1 MSAARTIL
9 HVDLDAFYASV
20 EQRDNP
26 ELRGKPVLVGGRSG
40 RGVVLAASY
49 EARPFGCR
57 SAIPMAKAIRL
68 CPQAI
73 IARPRFE
80 AYRKASEQVFAVF
93 ERFTPEI
100 EPLSIDEAFLDVTAS
115 LRLFGNGESIA
126 QQIRAAVKAE
136 TNLTCSVG
144 VAPNKYL
151 AKLASDHRKP
161 DGLFVVRDAEMQ
173 DFLDALPVG
182 RVWGVGPKAE
192 HALSLLNVRSGRDLR
207 ELSEAKLIQEFGAWG
222 EKLFR
227 LARGLDD
234 RPVVSDR
241 QAKGIGHEE
250 TFHTDIG
257 DIDVL
262 TRVLVGQVDHV
273 CRRLRRAGLVARTIT
288 LKLRQ
293 ADFSTFSR
301 GHSIAEPTDRTDL
314 WIPVAR
320 QLFDQWCA
328 STRQGEGVAPLRLVG
343 VRLSQLAPAGEAQ
356 LGLFSDPQKARLERV
371 DKATDTI
378 ESKFGKGAITRA
390 GALQTEKAR
399 DPDRPINPRSRP

>member
-1 MSAARTIL
+1 MLRTIL

-26 ELRGKPVLVGGRSG
+26 ELRCRPVLVGGRSG

-73 IARPRFE
+73 IVRPRFE
-80 AYRKASEQVFAVF
+80 AYRAASEQVFSIF

-115 LRLFGNGESIA
+115 TRLFGDGPAIA
-126 QQIRAAVKAE
+126 EQIRTLVKSS
-136 TNLTCSVG
+136 TGLTCSVG

-161 DGLFVVRDAEMQ
+161 DGLFVVRPGEIQ
-173 DFLDALPVG
+173 PFLDALPVG

-192 HALSLLNVRSGRDLR
+192 HALALLNVRTGRDLR
-207 ELSEAKLIQEFGAWG
+207 ELSEARLVQEFGAWG
-222 EKLFR
+222 RKLYS
-227 LARGLDD
+227 LARGIDD
-234 RPVVSDR
+234 RPVVPDR

-257 DIDVL
+257 DPDIL
-262 TRVLVGQVDHV
+262 TRILVGQVDHV
-273 CRRLRRAGLVARTIT
+273 CRRLRRASLAARTIT
-288 LKLRQ
+288 LKLRL

-320 QLFDQWCA
+320 ALFDEWCR
-328 STRQGEGVAPLRLVG
+328 STRQGEGVSPLRLVG
-343 VRLSQLAPAGEAQ
+343 VRLSQFSAGGPAQ
-356 LGLFSDPQKARLERV
+356 LGLFQDPAAARRQRV
-371 DKATDTI
+371 DRATDTI
-378 ESKFGKGAITRA
+378 ESRFGKGSITRA
-390 GALQTEKAR
+390 GAMKPGADEPPVHPVPGR
-399 DPDRPINPRSRP
+399 I